1 MAPEQLLFEEI
12 DVSHYARLLQL
23 QHKHVIFASRRR
35 RIRNTNTFVTNY
47 SLEQSLFISVYSG
60 TLDPYFHR
68 AVISSLALDV
78 EYFFLNHYFFYHN
91 LPTNHPDSYQTIK
104 PSWYE

>member
-1 MAPEQLLFEEI
+1 MAPEHLLFEEI

-35 RIRNTNTFVTNY
+35 RIRNTTTFVTNY
-47 SLEQSLFISVYSG
+47 SLEKSLFVSVYSG
-60 TLDPYFHR
+60 TLEPYFHI

-78 EYFFLNHYFFYHN
+78 ENFFLNRYF
-91 LPTNHPDSYQTIK
+91 LSY
-104 PSWYE
+104 SSY